1 MVISGTAQKFSVFF
15 ACGQTIKGLTKKGK
29 EFFKIETSHTETIK
43 SLHVSGQNL
52 WSAGEY
58 ILNCYES
65 VSNKI
70 LDKYFY
76 ICEDRIN
83 DMIVTSVSGQMVLN
97 PVIAC

>member
-1 MVISGTAQKFSVFF
+1 
-15 ACGQTIKGLTKKGK
+15 
-29 EFFKIETSHTETIK
+29 
-43 SLHVSGQNL
+43 L

-70 LDKYFY
+70 IDKYFY
-76 ICEDRIN
+76 ICDDRIN

-97 PVIAC
+97 AVIGCQDKSLKVLVDDKVLYQ